1 MPSQGDATLLDRS
14 NISCDHTMP
23 ASGQHPTRRS
33 SAVTEE
39 LRARS
44 RQQAAVAALGN
55 EALAGADE
63 DVLLQDATRH
73 VADTLRVEFSA
84 VLELLPGG
92 AALLL
97 RAGVGWP
104 AGLVG
109 RATLGAGRESHAGY
123 AIETNRPVVISDLRS
138 ETRFRPPQL
147 LRERGVLSGLSVV
160 ILGDGTPFGVLGA
173 YTRTKRRFTD
183 DHVQFL
189 QAVANV
195 IALARRRRREERT
208 REERAVILGRLTRRE
223 QQVLRL
229 LAAGLSN
236 RQIGERIGIRYT
248 TVRGYVRAVIEKLGA
263 HSELEAVARAHELGL
278 ADNGP

>member
-1 MPSQGDATLLDRS
+1 M
-14 NISCDHTMP
+14 
-23 ASGQHPTRRS
+23 
-33 SAVTEE
+33 TEE
-39 LRARS
+39 LRART
-44 RQQAAVAALGN
+44 RQQAAIAALGN

-63 DVLLQDATRH
+63 DVLLENATRRISE
-73 VADTLRVEFSA
+73 TLGVEFSA
-84 VLELLPGG
+84 ALQLLPGG

-104 AGLVG
+104 PGIIG

-123 AIETNRPVVISDLRS
+123 AIETNQPVVIRDLPS
-138 ETRFRPPQL
+138 ETRFRPPHL
-147 LRERGVLSGLSVV
+147 LREHNVLSGLSVV
-160 ILGDGTPFGVLGA
+160 IQGEGTPFGVLGA
-173 YTRTKRRFTD
+173 YTRARRVFTD
-183 DHVQFL
+183 DHVQFM

-208 REERAVILGRLTRRE
+208 REERALLLGRLTRRE

-236 RQIGERIGIRYT
+236 RQIGQRIGIRYT

>member
-1 MPSQGDATLLDRS
+1 MTD
-14 NISCDHTMP
+14 
-23 ASGQHPTRRS
+23 
-33 SAVTEE
+33 E
-39 LRARS
+39 LRART

-55 EALAGADE
+55 EALAGTDE
-63 DVLLQDATRH
+63 AVLLADATRR
-73 VADTLRVEFSA
+73 VTDTLRVEFSA

-97 RAGVGWP
+97 RAGMGWP
-104 AGLVG
+104 PGLIG

-123 AIETNRPVVISDLRS
+123 AIETNQPVVISDLPS

-147 LRERGVLSGLSVV
+147 LREHSVLSGLSVL
-160 ILGDGTPFGVLGA
+160 ILGDGTPYGVLGA
-173 YTRTKRRFTD
+173 YTRARRRFTD
-183 DHVQFL
+183 EHVQFL

-195 IALARRRRREERT
+195 IALARRRRREERA
-208 REERAVILGRLTRRE
+208 REERALLLGQLTRRE
-223 QQVLRL
+223 LQVLRL

-236 RQIGERIGIRYT
+236 RQIGQRIGIRYS

-278 ADNGP
+278 ADNGR

>member
-1 MPSQGDATLLDRS
+1 MPRS
-14 NISCDHTMP
+14 
-23 ASGQHPTRRS
+23 GRLTRRS
-33 SAVTEE
+33 LAVTDE
-39 LRARS
+39 LRART

-55 EALAGADE
+55 EALAGTDE
-63 DVLLQDATRH
+63 AVLLADATRR
-73 VADTLRVEFSA
+73 VTDTLRVEFSA

-97 RAGVGWP
+97 RAGMGWP
-104 AGLVG
+104 PGLIG

-123 AIETNRPVVISDLRS
+123 AIETNQPVVISDLPS

-147 LRERGVLSGLSVV
+147 LREHSVLSGLSVL
-160 ILGDGTPFGVLGA
+160 ILGDGTPYGVLGA
-173 YTRTKRRFTD
+173 YTRARRRFTD
-183 DHVQFL
+183 EHVQFL

-195 IALARRRRREERT
+195 IALARRRRREERA
-208 REERAVILGRLTRRE
+208 REERALLLGQLTRRE
-223 QQVLRL
+223 LQVLRL

-236 RQIGERIGIRYT
+236 RQIGQRIGIRYS

-278 ADNGP
+278 ADNGR

>member
-1 MPSQGDATLLDRS
+1 
-14 NISCDHTMP
+14 
-23 ASGQHPTRRS
+23 
-33 SAVTEE
+33 VTEE

-44 RQQAAVAALGN
+44 RQQAAIAALGN
-55 EALAGADE
+55 DALAGADE
-63 DVLLQDATRH
+63 DVLLENATRR
-73 VADTLRVEFSA
+73 VTQILRAEFSA

-104 AGLVG
+104 PGLIG

-123 AIETNRPVVISDLRS
+123 AIETNRPVVIRDLAS

-147 LRERGVLSGLSVV
+147 LREHGVQSGLSVL
-160 ILGDGTPFGVLGA
+160 IHGDGTPFGVLGA
-173 YTRTKRRFTD
+173 YTRTRRRFTD

-208 REERAVILGRLTRRE
+208 WEERALLLGQLTRRE
-223 QQVLRL
+223 LQVLRL

-236 RQIGERIGIRYT
+236 RQIGQRIGIRYS
-248 TVRGYVRAVIEKLGA
+248 TVRGYVRTVIEKLGA

>member
-1 MPSQGDATLLDRS
+1 MVRP
-14 NISCDHTMP
+14 
-23 ASGQHPTRRS
+23 
-33 SAVTEE
+33 
-39 LRARS
+39 RS
-44 RQQAAVAALGN
+44 RQQAAIAALGN
-55 EALAGADE
+55 EALAGVDE
-63 DVLLQDATRH
+63 DVLLENATRR
-73 VADTLRVEFSA
+73 VTQTLRAEFCA

-104 AGLVG
+104 PGLIG

-123 AIETNRPVVISDLRS
+123 AIETKRPVVIRDLSS

-147 LRERGVLSGLSVV
+147 LREHDVQSGLSVL
-160 ILGDGTPFGVLGA
+160 IHGDGTPFGVLGA
-173 YTRTKRRFTD
+173 YTRAKRRFTD

-208 REERAVILGRLTRRE
+208 WEERGLLLGQLTRRE
-223 QQVLRL
+223 LQVLRL
-229 LAAGLSN
+229 LAAGLNN
-236 RQIGERIGIRYT
+236 RQIGQRIGIRYS
-248 TVRGYVRAVIEKLGA
+248 TVRGYVRTVIEKLGA